1 MIPNANS
8 KEDGIPC
15 STMVI
20 ENLFK
25 NIEKQCQ
32 ISEESQLLILFVV
45 SPQCFPMN
53 GCDCSFD
60 HQSA

>member
-32 ISEESQLLILFVV
+32 ISEESQLLIVIVHLIINQLKLMPTVTMV
-45 SPQCFPMN
+45 N
-53 GCDCSFD
+53 YV
-60 HQSA
+60 